1 MIIISNQK
9 YYPGDSIIN
18 HQGFT
23 VTIIDRINGQKHN
36 NLLVE
41 FNDAEKTRIYC
52 DIDSFKNC
60 TVKNPKFKRGKDN
73 RIIINEKERVGM
85 ENVNYLNEKIKVIAY
100 RSAQDIDVE
109 FQDEYKGVVT
119 TTWAQFKKGHVK
131 NPNQLLTGIVKHPSN
146 FEDLCGQIFNDLL
159 VLYWDTDPPN
169 TERIKGNATG
179 LWKCLCMKCGEFAW
193 ANTDELKDGRR
204 KSCRECGRI
213 KKSTRRYKIKYDLSG
228 EYGIGYTYNTNK
240 EFYFDL
246 EDYDLI
252 KDFSWKENTNGYIVA
267 NKNNR
272 EILMHRLILGVTDK
286 DQVVDHIK
294 HNVNDNRKSMLRIT
308 TTQNNTRNEVLA
320 INNTSGKTG
329 VCWEPKSN
337 CWHAYIWV
345 GKSIHLGRFIN
356 KEDAIEARLKAEEE
370 YFGEYSYDNSIKIG
384 DMNERN
390 NF

>member
-131 NPNQLLTGIVKHPSN
+131 NPNQLLT
-146 FEDLCGQIFNDLL
+146 
-159 VLYWDTDPPN
+159 
-169 TERIKGNATG
+169 
-179 LWKCLCMKCGEFAW
+179 
-193 ANTDELKDGRR
+193 
-204 KSCRECGRI
+204 
-213 KKSTRRYKIKYDLSG
+213 
-228 EYGIGYTYNTNK
+228 
-240 EFYFDL
+240 
-246 EDYDLI
+246 
-252 KDFSWKENTNGYIVA
+252 
-267 NKNNR
+267 
-272 EILMHRLILGVTDK
+272 
-286 DQVVDHIK
+286 
-294 HNVNDNRKSMLRIT
+294 
-308 TTQNNTRNEVLA
+308 
-320 INNTSGKTG
+320 
-329 VCWEPKSN
+329 
-337 CWHAYIWV
+337 
-345 GKSIHLGRFIN
+345 
-356 KEDAIEARLKAEEE
+356 
-370 YFGEYSYDNSIKIG
+370 
-384 DMNERN
+384 
-390 NF
+390 